1 MKKTYLLLVL
11 LTGLFACKK
20 EEVKVYDGG
29 DRVQFTRLSTK
40 PYSGDLFYSFGTK
53 GKKVV
58 DTMFI
63 PVDITGR
70 VANFDREINI
80 EIIPDETTATQGTDY
95 DFGKRIIPAGKSKG
109 VVELILRRTKKL
121 ETEIK
126 VVSFRIATSAEFK
139 PGIEKQLKS
148 KVSFYDYLVRP
159 VSWEFMNFGAYSVV
173 KHKFVLYHLG
183 FAEINRAAA
192 DVAEDIP
199 NYVFASSKFPLFL
212 VQVRSLLTD
221 LNAGV
226 LKPDPNDPF
235 IYPLKDENGLPVVF
249 P

>member
-1 MKKTYLLLVL
+1 MKKTYLLLIL

-20 EEVKVYDGG
+20 EEVKVYHGG

-53 GKKVV
+53 GKKMI

-80 EIIPDETTATQGTDY
+80 EIISGETTAVQGTDF
-95 DFGKRIIPAGKSKG
+95 DFGKKVIPAGKSKG
-109 VVELILRRTKKL
+109 FVELILKRTKKL
-121 ETEIK
+121 ETEIS
-126 VVSFRIATSAEFK
+126 VVSFRIATSAEFML
-139 PGIEKQLKS
+139 GIEKQLKS
-148 KVSFYDYLVRP
+148 KVSFYDYLVKP
-159 VSWEFMNFGAYSVV
+159 VSWDFMNFGTYSVT

-183 FAEINRAAA
+183 FPEINRAASG
-192 DVAEDIP
+192 VAEDIP
-199 NYVFASSKFPLFL
+199 NYIFAGSKFPLFL
-212 VQVRSLLTD
+212 VQLRSLLSD